1 MDPLLNVVLRHQIY
15 LEGLKGGRNAE
26 FVKMIAQLDKAL
38 REQLAFVDY
47 NNLSDA
53 SRTSINKLILTLK
66 KTAMKI
72 ADAWLNELIRWL
84 QDYVAVDTEF
94 WQFAYKLRKPEA
106 EFDEEDSDANTNSW
120 LALPMAAN
128 GISALLFLKGW
139 NALVGQRISQTVLMS
154 YANAETP
161 QQLIARINGTK
172 AAKYNDGLLALLNRQ
187 GQAVNNTVIQHLAA
201 QANINVASQAWPR
214 YVWLSVLDDATTK
227 ICRNRNGNVYV
238 FGEGP
243 LPPAHV
249 GCRSSVMPFDG
260 TSAPQMPS
268 FPMWAQSQSEA
279 FVKDAF
285 DGQVPSRYEGSDPLS
300 LEQFKAKRALII
312 G

>member
-1 MDPLLNVVLRHQIY
+1 MDPLLNVILRHQIY

-26 FVKMIAQLDKAL
+26 FVKMIAQLDKGL

-47 NNLSDA
+47 NNLSDM
-53 SRTSINKLILTLK
+53 SRTAVNKLIATLK
-66 KTAMKI
+66 KTALKI
-72 ADAWLNELIRWL
+72 ADAWLYELIRWL
-84 QDYVAVDTEF
+84 QEYVAVDTDF

-106 EFDEEDSDANTNSW
+106 EFDEEDSEANTNSW
-120 LALPMAAN
+120 LGLPMGAN
-128 GISALLFLKGW
+128 GITALLFLKGW
-139 NALVGQRISQTVLMS
+139 NVLLGNRVQQTVLMS

-161 QQLIARINGTK
+161 QQLIARLSGTK
-172 AAKYNDGLLALLNRQ
+172 AANYRDGLLGQLNRQ

-201 QANINVASQAWPR
+201 QANINVAVQAWPR

-249 GCRSSVMPFDG
+249 GCRSSVMPYDG
-260 TSAPQMPS
+260 TKPPEMPS
-268 FPMWAQSQSEA
+268 FPMWARSQSEA
-279 FVKDAF
+279 FIKDAF
-285 DGQVPSRYEGSDPLS
+285 DGEVPSRYEGSDPLS